1 MGINGLAGIWKTK
14 INLENGIH
22 YMQKNVMP
30 YEKLSHKAKNIGIL
44 HVHLEVKVHKYHQ
57 EAT

>member
-1 MGINGLAGIWKTK
+1 MRINGLAGIWKTK

-30 YEKLSHKAKNIGIL
+30 YEKLSHKAKNIGKSLIGS
-44 HVHLEVKVHKYHQ
+44 HDTQHIYF
-57 EAT
+57 